1 MDQSIWKRRLCAV
14 PIRRTE
20 RTMSGMNGGAPLEA
34 SAELMR
40 TYSAVVNAITANV
53 LNTQAGFEWL
63 SAEPPNLEEV
73 RRSLDS
79 IANDGKRA
87 GEVIVRLRSL
97 MKKGA
102 TVDGAH
108 GH

>member
-40 TYSAVVNAITANV
+40 TYGVVVNAITANV
-53 LNTQAGFEWL
+53 LNAQAGFEWL

-79 IANDGKRA
+79 IVNNGKRA

-97 MKKGA
+97 MKKVP
-102 TVDGAH
+102 TVDGAR
-108 GH
+108 GP

>member
-1 MDQSIWKRRLCAV
+1 MDQSICKRRLRPA
-14 PIRRTE
+14 PIQRTE
-20 RTMSGMNGGAPLEA
+20 RTMSGTNGETPLKA

-53 LNTQAGFEWL
+53 LNAQAGFEWL

-73 RRSLDS
+73 RRSLNS
-79 IANDGKRA
+79 IANDGKRT

-97 MKKGA
+97 MERVP
-102 TVDGAH
+102 TEDGVP
-108 GH
+108 GP